1 MKVKNIGGKIIN
13 IGDAIVLPGET
24 KCVPDTFSGN
34 EIIRYLEER
43 GNLVDVKDST
53 QIPAVNAETP
63 TKQQEGG
70 AEKKYLSRMNKA
82 ELADECRKLGIEV
95 SEEDTKDTLAEKIKA
110 ATTE

>member
-13 IGDAIVLPGET
+13 IEDTIVLPGET
-24 KCVPDTFSGN
+24 KCVPDTFSDN
-34 EIIRYLEER
+34 EIIRFLEER
-43 GNLVDVKDST
+43 GNLVVVKDNT
-53 QIPAVNAETP
+53 QIPAMDAETP

-82 ELADECRKLGIEV
+82 ELADECRRLNIEV